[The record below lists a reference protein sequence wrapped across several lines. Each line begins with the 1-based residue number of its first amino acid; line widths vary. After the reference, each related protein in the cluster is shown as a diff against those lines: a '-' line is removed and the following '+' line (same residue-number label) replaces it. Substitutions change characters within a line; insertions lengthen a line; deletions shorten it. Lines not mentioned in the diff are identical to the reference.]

1 MEVIVTQMHS
11 VTQMNKDAS
20 ARAGDPGGWVES
32 GEFGGA
38 LSSLSLESMLMSA
51 MLSLRCTNARHSR
64 MITCLDSMMCVWGC
78 YIWFAG

>member
-1 MEVIVTQMHS
+1 MEVVIVTQID
-11 VTQMNKDAS
+11 NDAS
-20 ARAGDPGGWVES
+20 ARAGEPGGWDAS

-38 LSSLSLESMLMSA
+38 LSSLSLQSMLMSA

-64 MITCLDSMMCVWGC
+64 IITCFDSMKPAWCC